1 MAKDTAESK
10 LLKLIEETDAKDNAA
25 NPAAAS
31 ASPDVSKVLN
41 SVSSVGV
48 SGGALTPFFQKIIA
62 LFSGGSSP
70 SAASGLRFLNVVLVI
85 LIFMIGSFFVQD
97 FSRGMQ
103 QSHEK
108 VVYEVNQAV
117 SDSQEMVLPTV
128 RDVADYI
135 AAISE
140 RNIFRPFE
148 KKVEEAKVIVP
159 LENQQIKDKLA
170 NFKLVGISWLNSPET
185 ATAMVEDK
193 SRSITLFLK
202 TGDDLSKSS
211 ENLRGVTLDVI
222 YADRVEFSFQGE
234 KITLNL

>member
-10 LLKLIEETDAKDNAA
+10 LLKLIEETDAKDKAA
-25 NPAAAS
+25 NPAAPAVS
-31 ASPDVSKVLN
+31 ADVSKVLN

-48 SGGALTPFFQKIIA
+48 SGGALGDFFQKAIA
-62 LFSGGSSP
+62 IFSRGSNP
-70 SAASGLRFLNVVLVI
+70 SAASGLRFVNLVLLI
-85 LIFMIGSFFVQD
+85 LIGMIGFFFMQD
-97 FSRGMQ
+97 FSRGIQ

-108 VVYEVNQAV
+108 VVYEVNQVV
-117 SDSQEMVLPTV
+117 SDGQEILLPTV
-128 RDVADYI
+128 KDVTDYI

-148 KKVEEAKVIVP
+148 KKVEEAKVVVP

-170 NFKLVGISWLNSPET
+170 NFKLVGISWLNSPDT
-185 ATAMVEDK
+185 ATAMIEDK
-193 SRSITLFLK
+193 SRAITLFLK
-202 TGDDLSKSS
+202 TGEDLSKSS